1 MEKKISLCQFLKQSI
16 QYIDIIEKEQP
27 VKQLTGMLLFAFR
40 LVQRKGIT
48 KLKKLF
54 FVYIFLLGL
63 FALYLSYYHFQD
75 INGTSSEQVQEG
87 IRGDI
92 DEKYVMVTFQSGSD
106 YWKRALKGF
115 EDAANELNV
124 SVEYRG
130 ATQYDVHEQ
139 ITVLEQVIAQ
149 KPDGIAITAIEAAKI
164 APTINKAIKAGI
176 PVVLFDSGSPASD
189 APTFIGTDS
198 YNAGVIGA
206 QEMAALMVN
215 QGKVGIVTLPNQL
228 NHQQRLRGFK
238 DTIEKDYPGIDIVEV
253 KDGKGNELV
262 SKQAAVELLEKYPD
276 LKGIFVT
283 EANGG
288 IGVGHAAISM
298 NREKDVK
305 IVSFDADKPTLDMI
319 KDGTISAT
327 LAQGTWKM
335 GYWSLLSL
343 FHLKH
348 QLTEDSKMGIN
359 TPPLPPNIDTGVSV
373 VTKENAGDFYG
384 K

>member
-1 MEKKISLCQFLKQSI
+1 M
-16 QYIDIIEKEQP
+16 Y
-27 VKQLTGMLLFAFR
+27 LF
-40 LVQRKGIT
+40 
-48 KLKKLF
+48 
-54 FVYIFLLGL
+54 
-63 FALYLSYYHFQD
+63 YYHFQD
-75 INGTSSEQVQEG
+75 SNGKSSNQVQEG
-87 IRGDI
+87 IGGAI

-115 EDAANELNV
+115 EDAANALNV

-149 KPDGIAITAIEAAKI
+149 KPNGIAISAIEANKL

-176 PVVLFDSGSPASD
+176 PVVLFDSGAPASK
-189 APTFIGTDS
+189 APTFIGTDN

-206 QEMAALMVN
+206 QEMGELLGN
-215 QGKVGIVTLPNQL
+215 KGEVGVVTLPNQL
-228 NHQQRLRGFK
+228 NHQQRIRGFT
-238 DTIEKDYPGIDIVEV
+238 DTIEKNYPGIKIVEV
-253 KDGKGNELV
+253 EDGKGNELV
-262 SKQAAVELLEKYPD
+262 SNQKAVSLLDKYPE

-283 EANGG
+283 EAHGG
-288 IGVGHAAISM
+288 IGVGNAVSSM
-298 NREKDVK
+298 KRNKQVK
-305 IVSFDADKPTLDMI
+305 IVSFDADKQTLDMI

-335 GYWSLLSL
+335 GYWSMQFL

-348 QLTEDSKMGIN
+348 KITADSILGIAN
-359 TPPLPPNIDTGVSV
+359 TPPLPPNVDTGVSI
-373 VTKENAGDFYG
+373 VTKKNVGDFYG

>member
-1 MEKKISLCQFLKQSI
+1 
-16 QYIDIIEKEQP
+16 
-27 VKQLTGMLLFAFR
+27 
-40 LVQRKGIT
+40 
-48 KLKKLF
+48 
-54 FVYIFLLGL
+54 
-63 FALYLSYYHFQD
+63 LYLFYYHFQD
-75 INGTSSEQVQEG
+75 SNGNASNQIQEG
-87 IRGDI
+87 IGGDI

-115 EDAANELNV
+115 EDAANALNV

-149 KPDGIAITAIEAAKI
+149 KPDGIAISAIEANKI
-164 APTINKAIKAGI
+164 TPTINKAIKAGI
-176 PVVLFDSGSPASD
+176 PVVLFDSGAPTSK
-189 APTFIGTDS
+189 APTFIGTDN

-206 QEMAALMVN
+206 KEMAALLDKK
-215 QGKVGIVTLPNQL
+215 GKIGIVTLPNQL

-238 DTIEKDYPGIDIVEV
+238 DTIDKDYPGIKIVEV
-253 KDGKGNELV
+253 KDGKGSEPV
-262 SKQAAVELLEKYPD
+262 SNQAAAGLLDKYPD

-283 EANGG
+283 EANGA
-288 IGVGHAAISM
+288 IGVGNAVSSM
-298 NREKDVK
+298 NRTKQVK
-305 IVSFDADKPTLDMI
+305 IVSFDADKQTLDMI

-335 GYWSLLSL
+335 GYWSMQFL

-348 QLTEDSKMGIN
+348 KLTADSKLGITS
-359 TPPLPPNIDTGVSV
+359 TPPLPPNVDTGVSI
-373 VTKENAGDFYG
+373 VTKKNVGDFYG